1 MTPRCCLDLEA
12 AGEAMGHTG
21 ETAGEVPS
29 GWAKCKD
36 PVPPRVYAPARCC
49 VPPVTFRTLS
59 PVVVGRVFLVLGFWP
74 CPRPHP
80 VSPSRHALS

>member
-1 MTPRCCLDLEA
+1 MTPQCCLDLEA

-36 PVPPRVYAPARCC
+36 PVPPRFCLAREAARETMGQTGGTAGE
-49 VPPVTFRTLS
+49 VPPGWPKFRRELS
-59 PVVVGRVFLVLGFWP
+59 FPLLVN
-74 CPRPHP
+74 
-80 VSPSRHALS
+80 

>member
-36 PVPPRVYAPARCC
+36 PVPPR
-49 VPPVTFRTLS
+49 FI
-59 PVVVGRVFLVLGFWP
+59 
-74 CPRPHP
+74 H
-80 VSPSRHALS
+80 